1 MSQLRAVRFGSGPPS
16 PPIKFKFGFPAKKA
30 VNRCRLRVQPMRGLQ
45 AVSQFKVEIIDV
57 VTTMD
62 CTSMAIMLPLSLPP
76 SLSLSIFLSFLL
88 YSSLCFVIL
97 FIMLP
102 HFSVYPN
109 SSIGKCR
116 DPFLVS
122 VKYVFS
128 FQCAFVR
135 NLKVLFV
142 SMKV

>member
-62 CTSMAIMLPLSLPP
+62 CTSMAIMLPLSLP
-76 SLSLSIFLSFLL
+76 LSLYLFFLSPLLFSLLCHLL
-88 YSSLCFVIL
+88 YNAASFLCI
-97 FIMLP
+97 P
-102 HFSVYPN
+102 
-109 SSIGKCR
+109 
-116 DPFLVS
+116 
-122 VKYVFS
+122 
-128 FQCAFVR
+128 Q
-135 NLKVLFV
+135 
-142 SMKV
+142 

>member
-1 MSQLRAVRFGSGPPS
+1 MSQLRAVRLGSGPPS

-62 CTSMAIMLPLSLPP
+62 CTSMAIMLPLSLP
-76 SLSLSIFLSFLL
+76 LSLSIFFFFLL
-88 YSSLCFVIL
+88 YSSLSFVIF

-102 HFSVYPN
+102 RFSVYPN

-116 DPFLVS
+116 DPFQVS